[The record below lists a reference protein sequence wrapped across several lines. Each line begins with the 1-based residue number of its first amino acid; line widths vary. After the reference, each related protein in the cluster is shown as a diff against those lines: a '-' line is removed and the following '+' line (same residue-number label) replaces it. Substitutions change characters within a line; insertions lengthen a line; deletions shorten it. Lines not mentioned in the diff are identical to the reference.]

1 PAPRPVVVDY
11 GLVGP
16 AGAPPPG
23 GGGARA
29 PQHAKDVNMPRN
41 SFAERLMAMTDD
53 VWERHANPWSGWS
66 RLTIPPVFVAAV
78 WSRVWLGWWS
88 LVPIALVCLWTWLNP
103 RVFRRPDSI
112 DNWMSKGVLGE
123 RVWLARAQ
131 TPIPAHHRRMP
142 HILAAVSGVGLIPL
156 AWGLW
161 ALDPWPVLTGLALV
175 MGGKLWFLDR
185 MVWLFEETRALDAG
199 S

>member
-1 PAPRPVVVDY
+1 
-11 GLVGP
+11 
-16 AGAPPPG
+16 
-23 GGGARA
+23 
-29 PQHAKDVNMPRN
+29 MPRN
-41 SFAERLMAMTDD
+41 SFAERLMAMSDD

-131 TPIPAHHRRMP
+131 TPIPAHHRQMP

-161 ALDPWPVLTGLALV
+161 ALDPWPVLTGLVLV
-175 MGGKLWFLDR
+175 TGGKLWFLDR

-199 S
+199 P